1 MDNDRDRDPTGV
13 SRRQQKHENAPP
25 QMTKNGYVTY
35 FQTGSKAV
43 MNQEPVAI
51 VGIADVSS
59 EGKST
64 AVHLCV
70 VLCNNPH
77 IGRYPTFG

>member
-1 MDNDRDRDPTGV
+1 
-13 SRRQQKHENAPP
+13 
-25 QMTKNGYVTY
+25 
-35 FQTGSKAV
+35 

-59 EGKST
+59 AGKST

-70 VLCNNPH
+70 VLCNNLH
-77 IGRYPTFG
+77 SERYRTVA